1 MTLEQ
6 ALKDKETV
14 IIDVRTYDEFEGGN
28 VAGSINIPLGDIPS
42 KLDQLKTMKT
52 IVLCCASGNRSRMA
66 HNYLDNQDIET
77 IDGGGWL
84 NVNNIKNNL
93 DGE

>member
-28 VAGSINIPLGDIPS
+28 VAGSINIPMHDLPS
-42 KLDQLKTMKT
+42 KLDELKNIKN

-66 HNYLDNQDIET
+66 QNYLNNQDIDT
-77 IDGGGWL
+77 IDGGSWL
-84 NVNNIKNNL
+84 NVNRVKNNL

>member
-1 MTLEQ
+1 MTIEQ

-28 VAGSINIPLGDIPS
+28 VAGSVNIPLGDLPS
-42 KLDQLKTMKT
+42 KLDELKTMKN
-52 IVLCCASGNRSRMA
+52 IVLCCATGNRSRMA
-66 HNYLDNQDIET
+66 NNYLDNQGIET